1 MRLFRGKSIAVP
13 AEALHSYPQAPW
25 PPVHRSL
32 TAWRDPSHRPTA
44 AAKLRSESQS
54 RSLLASGALTV
65 DQLLDRWLIDR
76 RITARSYSSW
86 LANRLDVTCW
96 KKVARPSMRGRRMA
110 ESSRPATP
118 NTSAEPSLCPTPPCD
133 FWNANATGRPNGNGV
148 LGTGWLDNEGYVFT
162 MPNGGW
168 IHQSSLMRAFER
180 TQHEAGVP
188 RMRVHN
194 LRHTGA
200 TLLLLAGIHP
210 KVCRRCWAT
219 RRCGPRWTGTATS
232 CPV

>member
-133 FWNANATGRPNGNGV
+133 FWNANATGRPNGNGGAWNG
-148 LGTGWLDNEGYVFT
+148 LTGQRRLCVHDAKRRLD
-162 MPNGGW
+162 PPIKPHARLRADAARGGCAA
-168 IHQSSLMRAFER
+168 H
-180 TQHEAGVP
+180 AG
-188 RMRVHN
+188 
-194 LRHTGA
+194 A
-200 TLLLLAGIHP
+200 
-210 KVCRRCWAT
+210 
-219 RRCGPRWTGTATS
+219 
-232 CPV
+232 